1 MDVRISPLGPGNLDD
16 YSTTYREFTWAS
28 VDKGFA
34 WSTGGHYNVAA
45 EAIDRHADNWR
56 RNKIAL
62 YSIRADGEVRK
73 LTFSEMAKL
82 TSRFASGLEKLGAVK
97 GDRILVYLDRISELY
112 ISIVGIAKMGGIAG
126 PLFSALG
133 PEAVKD
139 RVLDCSASI
148 IVTSPYLYRRL
159 EPVLDELLDVKKFII
174 VGDDEVLDGKTI
186 RFDKVLESGDP
197 GYPAMNMAPTDPYII
212 HYTSGSTGKPKGV
225 MLGHRAMVQQMVGC
239 QYVADLKEDDTY
251 WCTADPGWVTGTSVG
266 IFGPWYLGTTLVS
279 YEGRFDARTWYSI
292 IEKFKVNVWFTAPTA
307 LRMLMRAGNEVVGE
321 FDLSGLRHICSAG
334 EPLNPE
340 VVRWGLDVLG
350 KRIHDNWWQ
359 TETGAPC
366 IANFRCMDIKPG
378 SMGRPVPGV
387 VAAVVDENGQEV
399 APRTYGF
406 LALRPGWP
414 SMMTGIW
421 RNTPK
426 FREYFEIPGWYIS
439 GDHAYMD
446 EDGYLWFLGRAD
458 DVIKTSGERLG
469 PFEVESALI
478 EHPAVAEAGVI
489 GKPDELRGEI
499 VKAFITL
506 RPGFKPSEELK
517 EDITKFVKTR
527 LAYYAYPREI
537 EFVESLP
544 KTRSGKIMRRVLKAK
559 EMGQPLGDLTML
571 DE

>member
-1 MDVRISPLGPGNLDD
+1 MDGRIPPLGPGNLEDFTAT
-16 YSTTYREFTWAS
+16 SREFTWAS
-28 VDKGFA
+28 VDREFA
-34 WSTGGHYNVAA
+34 WSAGGSYNVAA
-45 EAIDRHADNWR
+45 EAIDRHAQNWR

-62 YSIRADGEVRK
+62 YSVQAGGEVRK
-73 LTFSEMAKL
+73 LTFGEMAEL
-82 TSRFASGLEKLGAVK
+82 TGRFASGLERLGAVK
-97 GDRILVYLDRISELY
+97 GDRVFVYLDRKPELY
-112 ISIVGIAKMGGIAG
+112 IAIVGIAKMGGIAG

-133 PEAVKD
+133 PEAFKD
-139 RVLDCSASI
+139 RALDCGASI

-159 EPVLDELLDVKKFII
+159 EPVLDDLVNVKRFII
-174 VGDDEVLDGKTI
+174 VGDDEGLDGRTV
-186 RFDKVLESGDP
+186 RFDEVLESGDP
-197 GYPAMNMAPTDPYII
+197 GYQAVNMAPTDPYII

-225 MLGHRAMVQQMVGC
+225 LLGHRAMIQQLMGC
-239 QYVADLKEDDTY
+239 RYVADLREDDTY

-266 IFGPWYLGTTLVS
+266 IFGPWYLGTSLVS
-279 YEGRFDARTWYSI
+279 YEGRFDARVWYSI
-292 IEKFKVNVWFTAPTA
+292 IERFKVNVWFTAPTA
-307 LRMLMRAGNEVVGE
+307 LRMLMRAGNDVVKE
-321 FDLSGLRHICSAG
+321 YDLSGLRHVCSAG

-350 KRIHDNWWQ
+350 RRIHDNWWQ

-366 IANFRCMDIKPG
+366 ISNFRCMDIKPG
-378 SMGRPVPGV
+378 SMGRPIPGV
-387 VAAVVDENGQEV
+387 VAAIVDENGLEV
-399 APRTYGF
+399 APGTFGF

-414 SMMTGIW
+414 SMMIGIW

-426 FREYFEIPGWYIS
+426 FKEYFDVPGWYIS
-439 GDHAYMD
+439 GDQAYRD
-446 EDGYLWFLGRAD
+446 EDGYFWFLGRAD

-506 RPGFKPSEELK
+506 RPGVVPSERLK
-517 EDITKFVKTR
+517 AEITVFVKTR

-537 EFVESLP
+537 EFVETLP
-544 KTRSGKIMRRVLKAK
+544 KTRSGKIMRRVLKAM
-559 EMGQPLGDLTML
+559 ETGQPPGDLTML